1 MLKGNIEQTLIS
13 TLTNSSKHDL
23 PWHNFTTKN
32 FSLIQILQTGLD
44 QLATEDPKYDVA
56 IVLLTAFD
64 EESFFANALKRP
76 FECSFNSLG
85 KGNICENRLIYSTI

>member
-1 MLKGNIEQTLIS
+1 MTSHGTILQQ
-13 TLTNSSKHDL
+13 
-23 PWHNFTTKN
+23 KN
-32 FSLIQILQTGLD
+32 FWLIQILQTGLD

-64 EESFFANALKRP
+64 EASFFANALKRP